1 MFALIGAFPYK
12 FPFWV
17 LGHTAHFASE
27 LYHKVDVVLKP
38 HIPVST
44 LASKTGVTF

>member
-27 LYHKVDVVLKP
+27 LYHKVDVVLKRYVL
-38 HIPVST
+38 VST
-44 LASKTGVTF
+44 LASKTRVRF